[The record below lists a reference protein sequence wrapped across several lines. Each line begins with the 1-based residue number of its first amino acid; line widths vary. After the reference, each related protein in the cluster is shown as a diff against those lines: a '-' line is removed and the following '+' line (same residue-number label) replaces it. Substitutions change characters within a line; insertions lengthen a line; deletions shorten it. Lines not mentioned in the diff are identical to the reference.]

1 MDSLEQKNLWLF
13 WYYVINPYW
22 IFYVLHVS
30 WYLSLLG
37 VFYFFVPG
45 AVENRLERFAVAVA
59 LLLVPGSTC
68 FSNKFI
74 IARNIKFYEYLT
86 NLRSRL
92 DARLLAAQQIPK
104 KQWQAFTIA
113 KNRYLLYFQ
122 RTLSIKIL
130 TVTAR
135 YKQVTREE
143 KP

>member
-1 MDSLEQKNLWLF
+1 MQYCFHLGLHFSINMCSNKRISGLSRTKEPVVILILCDQSFAVENYDIARILF
-13 WYYVINPYW
+13 FYW

-59 LLLVPGSTC
+59 LLLVLGSTC

-92 DARLLAAQQIPK
+92 DARLLDAQQIQK
-104 KQWQAFTIA
+104 K
-113 KNRYLLYFQ
+113 
-122 RTLSIKIL
+122 
-130 TVTAR
+130 
-135 YKQVTREE
+135 
-143 KP
+143 